1 MSIAIFKNR
10 NPLHCMDIV
19 FLIIGLLVGFALAF
33 FFLKSK
39 GDSALAAATEKA
51 RLLELNVTEL
61 KNEVRQVAD
70 SAENRLKEERLK
82 AEARLADERNKAE
95 ARFNEER
102 SKTDAL
108 QPQLATALSE
118 NENLKQKLAEQK
130 AELEQLNQKFTR
142 EFENLANR
150 ILDEK
155 SQKFTEQNRN
165 NLDIILNPF
174 KEKLREFEQKVDQ
187 AYKAESTERITLKAE
202 IKNLIDLNKQISE
215 EANNLAMALKGDN
228 KQQGNWGEMVLEKI
242 LERSGLI
249 EGTEYKTQVTDT
261 NLHGDKI
268 KPDVVIFLPDNKH
281 IIVDSKV
288 SLVAYNNCVNATTD
302 EERARYLKLHVE
314 SLRGHVKL
322 LSDKGYQT
330 ASGLES
336 PDFVLLFVPIESS
349 FSLAVQGDAELFN
362 FAWDRKIVI
371 VSPSTLLAT
380 LRTIASI
387 WKQERQTRNHIEI
400 AKTGGDLY
408 DKFKGFIDDM
418 IDLGNK
424 LNSSQKV
431 YKEAMNKLVEGRGNV
446 VKQVEKL
453 KELGAKA
460 SKDLNQDVLKRA
472 LDEE

>member
-1 MSIAIFKNR
+1 MQ
-10 NPLHCMDIV
+10 IV
-19 FLIIGLLVGFALAF
+19 FLVIGLILGFVVAF
-33 FFLKSK
+33 LFLKSK
-39 GDSALAAATEKA
+39 GDSALAAATEKG
-51 RLLELNVTEL
+51 RLLEVNIDEL
-61 KNEVRQVAD
+61 KSQIKQVTD

-82 AEARLADERNKAE
+82 AEARLAEERTRAE
-95 ARFNEER
+95 VRFNEER
-102 SKTDAL
+102 TKTDVL
-108 QPQLATALSE
+108 QPQLAAALKE
-118 NENLKQKLAEQK
+118 NENLLQKLTEQK
-130 AELEQLNQKFTR
+130 AELEQLNQRFTR

-155 SQKFTEQNRN
+155 SQKFTEQNRS

-215 EANNLAMALKGDN
+215 EANNLATALKGDN

-261 NLHGDKI
+261 NVQGDKI

-288 SLVAYNNCVNATTD
+288 SLVAYNNCVNAATD
-302 EERARYLKLHVE
+302 EERARYLKLHIE
-314 SLRGHVKL
+314 SLRSHVKL

-362 FAWDRKIVI
+362 YAWDRKIVI

-387 WKQERQTRNHIEI
+387 WKQERQTRNALEI
-400 AKTGGDLY
+400 AEEGGRLY
-408 DKFKGFIDDM
+408 DKFVGFYEDLVKVGKKMDDAKE
-418 IDLGNK
+418 D
-424 LNSSQKV
+424 
-431 YKEAMNKLVEGRGNV
+431 YKEAMKKLYEGTGNLV
-446 VKQVEKL
+446 RRAEKM
-453 KELGAKA
+453 KELGAKT
-460 SKDLNQDVLKRA
+460 SKQLPQALIDRANQ
-472 LDEE
+472 